1 MPLSQPENLV
11 IRVQG
16 LCVGECHSRC
26 RAHHLRLCH
35 IERDHRGDGSR
46 IRSESRGRSTVDGHL
61 LVRRESSGHCGHANP
76 RLNRSDKFA
85 FGALPVAPLSESF
98 GRQPIYLVTLL
109 VSSAFTIGTGAAQ
122 TWAQVLVC
130 RFFAGATGGKRGFS
144 YHAIDLMA
152 DRFTR
157 DDEKSRCSGCCWR
170 IAE

>member
-1 MPLSQPENLV
+1 MLGNVTLVAVLITYVSAISSATTEAMAVEFGQSLEVVQLSTAIFLFGVSPAV
-11 IRVQG
+11 IFGHTNSG
-16 LCVGECHSRC
+16 L
-26 RAHHLRLCH
+26 
-35 IERDHRGDGSR
+35 
-46 IRSESRGRSTVDGHL
+46 
-61 LVRRESSGHCGHANP
+61 NF
-76 RLNRSDKFA
+76 SDQFA